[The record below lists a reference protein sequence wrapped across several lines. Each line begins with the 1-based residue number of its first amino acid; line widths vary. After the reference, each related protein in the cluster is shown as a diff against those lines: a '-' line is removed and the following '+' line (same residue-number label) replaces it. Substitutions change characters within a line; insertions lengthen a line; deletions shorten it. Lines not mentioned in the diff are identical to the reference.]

1 MVSSG
6 PAAKSVDTSLVDAFG
21 GVRGMIDMTV
31 PGLAFLVVYTVT
43 RNLTASCVAALVLTL
58 AFGVLRLARKE
69 TLKHAFGGVI
79 GVGIGAFIAYKS
91 GKPQDFYLPSM
102 IYGVVL
108 GVIYLVSNL
117 VRWPLIGV
125 LLGPVLG
132 ENMTWR
138 TRNPGRLRAYTL
150 CTWVWVALFALR
162 AVILFPL
169 YWAGSFTALGVA
181 KIALGV
187 PPWLVAIYLSWLILS
202 KAPPPI
208 KVYEEEAEQQAGARK
223 GLPRPELSTERQADM
238 EREFEERYREEGERA
253 FERELG
259 IAVDDALE
267 REFRT
272 AQPSEGN
279 RSDPR

>member
-1 MVSSG
+1 MVSSS
-6 PAAKSVDTSLVDAFG
+6 PARAGVDTSLVDAFG

-31 PGLAFLVVYTVT
+31 PGLVFLVVYTIT
-43 RNLTASCVAALVLTL
+43 QNLTASCVAAMGVTVALGVVRLV
-58 AFGVLRLARKE
+58 RKE
-69 TLKHAFGGVI
+69 TLKHAFGGVM

-138 TRNPGRLRAYTL
+138 TRNPGRLKAYTL
-150 CTWVWVALFALR
+150 ATWVWVALFALR

-169 YWAGSFTALGVA
+169 YWAGNVTALGIA

-202 KAPPPI
+202 RAPAPI
-208 KVYEEEAEQQAGARK
+208 KVLEEQEAAEREAEEQAA
-223 GLPRPELSTERQADM
+223 
-238 EREFEERYREEGERA
+238 GERA
-253 FERELG
+253 LEDEFGDEAELVLQREPGLAVGRTVDEELG
-259 IAVDDALE
+259 EAAKD
-267 REFRT
+267 
-272 AQPSEGN
+272 G
-279 RSDPR
+279 SDGSRRRHAR